1 MQGAR
6 PAGRFPKAQRIRRRR
21 EFREVQSRGRRVRT
35 AHFILLLYARS
46 PREPDDGAARLGII
60 ASRKIGNA
68 VRRNRAKRLVR
79 EAFRATRDLM
89 QPEIDLVVIVRRDL
103 QGMKLDDVVAEW
115 RQVSTVI
122 DRRVREAKA
131 DRARR
136 AEDC

>member
-1 MQGAR
+1 
-6 PAGRFPKAQRIRRRR
+6 
-21 EFREVQSRGRRVRT
+21 
-35 AHFILLLYARS
+35 
-46 PREPDDGAARLGII
+46 
-60 ASRKIGNA
+60 
-68 VRRNRAKRLVR
+68 
-79 EAFRATRDLM
+79 M